1 VNSLVASQSLE
12 PLKPY
17 KTKKMGPR
25 KTKPSPFYC
34 HACSEV
40 ATTEAFF
47 RMTDVIVMK
56 RFCDQCLSNLSHFSE
71 GQS

>member
-1 VNSLVASQSLE
+1 MNNLTTGQSLE
-12 PLKPY
+12 TLKPY

-34 HACSEV
+34 CGCSEV

-47 RMTDVIVMK
+47 RMQDVIVMK
-56 RFCDQCLSNLSHFSE
+56 RFCSQCLSNLRGF
-71 GQS
+71 